1 MSENELIPVD
11 IEPVEVN
18 DVESLSAISKV
29 SSDGS
34 VNPIERVDSLIGL
47 APDILEAAESSKLYK
62 VKVPKGYSLSELIPS
77 SKKDG
82 TVRALVRDSKG
93 RLNGDVSL
101 RPNALNPAQLASI
114 SLSAAAMVVGQALYD
129 RDKR

>member
-18 DVESLSAISKV
+18 DVKSLSAISKV

-34 VNPIERVDSLIGL
+34 VNPIERVDSPIGL

-62 VKVPKGYSLSELIPS
+62 VKVPKGYSLNELIPS
-77 SKKDG
+77 SKK
-82 TVRALVRDSKG
+82 RRNSE
-93 RLNGDVSL
+93 S
-101 RPNALNPAQLASI
+101 AS
-114 SLSAAAMVVGQALYD
+114 S
-129 RDKR
+129 RFKRTTKR

>member
-11 IEPVEVN
+11 IEPEEVN

-47 APDILEAAESSKLYK
+47 APDILEAAESPKLDK

-93 RLNGDVSL
+93 RLT
-101 RPNALNPAQLASI
+101 
-114 SLSAAAMVVGQALYD
+114 VVM
-129 RDKR
+129 